1 MLVAWQD
8 ENGSGYGGVG
18 GGSVSEIVSEIV
30 KVVWVWGLDRGSRLR
45 RRW

>member
-18 GGSVSEIVSEIV
+18 GGSVSEIV
-30 KVVWVWGLDRGSRLR
+30 KVVWVLGLDRGSRLR